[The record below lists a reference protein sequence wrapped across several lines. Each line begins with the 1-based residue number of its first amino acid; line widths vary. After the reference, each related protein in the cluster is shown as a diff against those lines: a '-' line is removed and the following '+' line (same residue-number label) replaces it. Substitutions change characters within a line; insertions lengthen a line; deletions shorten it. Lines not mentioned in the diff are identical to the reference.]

1 MKSSLENKSGFSSVS
16 FVADRQSVIVCRQ
29 LCSESQSHAGGVVVV
44 GSSPPLLWGRL
55 SAEQQRQIFV
65 LFNLRMPQR
74 AFGLQSSRHQ
84 MFLMSAAGERL
95 QFIDVTEI
103 LQQVHTVKIS
113 VIYIHCQFILIHLRS
128 ASHHKT
134 SEQQMCTYEIYN
146 HRGSSRTEL
155 LTAE

>member
-74 AFGLQSSRHQ
+74 AFGLQSS
-84 MFLMSAAGERL
+84 
-95 QFIDVTEI
+95 
-103 LQQVHTVKIS
+103 
-113 VIYIHCQFILIHLRS
+113 
-128 ASHHKT
+128 
-134 SEQQMCTYEIYN
+134 
-146 HRGSSRTEL
+146 
-155 LTAE
+155 